1 MELSKKNK
9 VIFKVIR
16 PSNIYGPGQSS
27 GAIFYILK
35 KLKNFNKKVLS
46 LNINPNSVRNYTY
59 VNDCARCIV
68 QLLKIKKNI
77 TCNITN
83 DKKISMRNIVDCY
96 AKILDKK
103 IFVKY
108 SKKKK
113 ISKKIF
119 NITNLN
125 KYIKWNDKYD
135 IFQGIKEFSSHI

>member
-1 MELSKKNK
+1 
-9 VIFKVIR
+9 
-16 PSNIYGPGQSS
+16 
-27 GAIFYILK
+27 
-35 KLKNFNKKVLS
+35 
-46 LNINPNSVRNYTY
+46 
-59 VNDCARCIV
+59 
-68 QLLKIKKNI
+68 
-77 TCNITN
+77 
-83 DKKISMRNIVDCY
+83 MRNIVDCY